1 MENREELEPIASN
14 KTDEYQ
20 NSCNVTRKG
29 TKRKISQIV
38 EQMDFTGNGYYHGP
52 YRGPYRGPYHGGSK
66 RGRPFSESEYR
77 SF

>member
-14 KTDEYQ
+14 KPDENQ

-38 EQMDFTGNGYYHGP
+38 EQMDFTGKGYYHGP
-52 YRGPYRGPYHGGSK
+52 STILN
-66 RGRPFSESEYR
+66 GRPISCLIIVCFR
-77 SF
+77 PF